1 MDKPTSR
8 RLGGRVTIRE
18 VAEDAG
24 VSVAAVS
31 KVLRDAYGVSEAMR
45 LKVRESMAKLSY
57 RPHSAARG
65 MRGQTY
71 TVGVLMADMKNPFF
85 PELIDGIDDGLAGTQ
100 YLPLFGIGHG
110 SSSVETAI
118 VHAMVDRQIDGLI
131 MIGQRLA
138 TSDLEAI
145 ASEVPVVVI
154 GHHAPDAATFDSA
167 NNDDERGGALVVE
180 HLLAQG
186 YRRPAMITLGRND
199 LGHADVSQKREVGFI
214 DAMRRAGFAD
224 DQIRIAPADDGLDD
238 VTATVRALLEG
249 PEPPDAIFGWADY
262 YALEV
267 LSAVRALGFRVPD
280 DIGLIGYDNAAPCAF
295 TQNGLTSVDQF
306 GREIGRQA
314 TRLLIERI
322 KGRTQAEHFLV
333 QPKVV
338 LRSSSAARVTQP
350 DA

>member
-1 MDKPTSR
+1 MAPRKKSE
-8 RLGGRVTIRE
+8 RVTIRT

-31 KVLRDAYGVSEAMR
+31 KVLRDAYGVSDSMR
-45 LKVRESMAKLSY
+45 LKVRQSIDKLSY

-85 PELIDGIDDGLAGTQ
+85 PDLIDGIDDGLAGTQ
-100 YLPLFGIGHG
+100 YLPLFGVGRG
-110 SSSVETAI
+110 SFSVETAI
-118 VHAMVDRQIDGLI
+118 VHAMIDRQIDGLI
-131 MIGQRLA
+131 MIGQRLKTA
-138 TSDLEAI
+138 DLEVF
-145 ASEVPVVVI
+145 ASEIPIVVI
-154 GHHAPDAATFDSA
+154 GHHAQAATSFDSA

-186 YRRPAMITLGRND
+186 FRRPAMITLGRDD
-199 LGHADVSQKREVGFI
+199 LMTADVSQKREKGFAQ
-214 DAMRRAGFAD
+214 AMRDAGFAD
-224 DQIRIAPADDGLDD
+224 RQIRIAPADDGLPD
-238 VTATVRALLEG
+238 VTATVRALLES

-267 LSAVRALGFRVPD
+267 LSAVRALGLRVPD
-280 DIGLIGYDNAAPCAF
+280 DIGIIGYDNSAPCAF
-295 TQNGLTSVDQF
+295 TQNNLTSVDQF

-322 KGRTQAEHFLV
+322 KGRETAEHFVVTPQLV
-333 QPKVV
+333 A
-338 LRSSSAARVTQP
+338 RSSTSPAKPRPVSPT
-350 DA
+350 

>member
-1 MDKPTSR
+1 MVARKTTD
-8 RLGGRVTIRE
+8 RVTIRT

-31 KVLRDAYGVSEAMR
+31 KVLRDAYGVSDAMR
-45 LKVRESMAKLSY
+45 LKVRQSMDKLSY
-57 RPHSAARG
+57 RPHAAARG

-85 PELIDGIDDGLAGTQ
+85 PDLIDGIHDGLDGTQ
-100 YLPLFGIGHG
+100 YLPLFGIGRG
-110 SSSVETAI
+110 SSTLESAI
-118 VHAMVDRQIDGLI
+118 VNAMIDRRIDGLI

-138 TSDLEAI
+138 TVDLEVVAREI
-145 ASEVPVVVI
+145 PTVVI
-154 GHHAPDAATFDSA
+154 GHHAPDATSYDSA
-167 NNDDERGGALVVE
+167 NNDDVRGGELVVE

-186 YRRPAMITLGRND
+186 YQRPAMITLGRND
-199 LGHADVSQKREVGFI
+199 LMTADVSQKRERGFGN
-214 DAMRRAGFAD
+214 ALRRAGRSEE
-224 DQIRIAPADDGLDD
+224 QIRIASADDGLDD
-238 VTATVRALLEG
+238 VTATVRALLEN

-280 DIGLIGYDNAAPCAF
+280 DVGIIGYDNSAPCAF
-295 TQNGLTSVDQF
+295 TQNNLTSVDQF

-322 KGRTQAEHFLV
+322 KGRTQAEHFVVTPRLV
-333 QPKVV
+333 G
-338 LRSSSAARVTQP
+338 RGSSKATGSKP
-350 DA
+350 

>member
-1 MDKPTSR
+1 MAPKKSSE
-8 RLGGRVTIRE
+8 RVTIKT

-31 KVLRDAYGVSEAMR
+31 KVLRDAYGVSDAMR
-45 LKVRESMAKLSY
+45 LKVRQSMEKLSY
-57 RPHSAARG
+57 RPHAAARG

-71 TVGVLMADMKNPFF
+71 TIGVLMADMRNPFF
-85 PELIDGIDDGLAGTQ
+85 PELIDGMHDGFAGTQ
-100 YLPLFGIGHG
+100 YLPLFGIGRG
-110 SSSVETAI
+110 SPALERTI

-131 MIGQRLA
+131 MIGQRL
-138 TSDLEAI
+138 TMSDLEIVAR
-145 ASEVPVVVI
+145 EVPIVVI
-154 GHHAPDAATFDSA
+154 GHHAADATAFDSA

-186 YRRPAMITLGRND
+186 FTRPAMITQGRHD
-199 LGHADVSQKREVGFI
+199 LITADVSQKRERGFAE
-214 DAMRRAGFAD
+214 AMRRAGFSD
-224 DQIRIAPADDGLDD
+224 QQIRIAPADDGLDD
-238 VTATVRALLEG
+238 VTATVRALLES

-280 DIGLIGYDNAAPCAF
+280 DVGIIGYDNSAPCAF
-295 TQNGLTSVDQF
+295 TQNDLTSVDQF

-322 KGRTQAEHFLV
+322 EGRTQAEHV
-333 QPKVV
+333 VVTPKVLV
-338 LRSSSAARVTQP
+338 RGSSMATKATGSV
-350 DA
+350 